1 MSEEVNEARHRR
13 ERDAA
18 ALSIRPILNP
28 RSVALVGASR
38 QPGSIGAALLA
49 NLKRC
54 GFTGPIYPINPK
66 AAEIDGLKAY
76 PAVSVVGA
84 PIDMALIAVP
94 APMVESAVRDC
105 ASAGVR
111 AVVIVSSGFG

>member
-38 QPGSIGAALLA
+38 QPGTIGAALLA

-54 GFTGPIYPINPK
+54 GFTGPVYPINPK
-66 AAEIDGLKAY
+66 AKEIDGLPAY
-76 PAVSVVGA
+76 PTLSDVGA

-94 APMVESAVRDC
+94 ASMVEDSIHDC
-105 ASAGVR
+105 ARAGVR
-111 AVVIVSSGFG
+111 GVVIV